1 MLITMLLHL
10 LVPLSFSFSP
20 TYCAP
25 HTSITAIQEQLN
37 SLGYFA
43 ISSQN
48 NFESS
53 FKCEAC
59 QATLKF
65 QNSFQAVWLLKR
77 HTGEKTHQIKAGW
90 ILDEENNVKMS
101 RPKGNNLLSK
111 GNNLLSGHLSTG
123 PRSEFTA
130 QMTISH
136 SSKEQV
142 SATNGHSSFPRKRS
156 VAGSVTV
163 LYYYDEEKERIIHL
177 LLHILF
183 IFDLINI
190 YMDNITYYYV
200 IAALMSIN
208 AFLLI
213 NCVGILY
220 SSLLGLIVLLV
231 TCYMFADVCSS
242 KRYLSL

>member
-1 MLITMLLHL
+1 MLITVLLHL

-90 ILDEENNVKMS
+90 LLDKENNVKTS
-101 RPKGNNLLSK
+101 RLKGENCIIFITWLFVKSIDSASRSLMLADGRLFKALQTASM
-111 GNNLLSGHLSTG
+111 LEISTFWKTF
-123 PRSEFTA
+123 R
-130 QMTISH
+130 
-136 SSKEQV
+136 
-142 SATNGHSSFPRKRS
+142 
-156 VAGSVTV
+156 
-163 LYYYDEEKERIIHL
+163 
-177 LLHILF
+177 
-183 IFDLINI
+183 
-190 YMDNITYYYV
+190 
-200 IAALMSIN
+200 
-208 AFLLI
+208 FLE
-213 NCVGILY
+213 
-220 SSLLGLIVLLV
+220 
-231 TCYMFADVCSS
+231 A
-242 KRYLSL
+242 

>member
-77 HTGEKTHQIKAGW
+77 HTGEKTHQIKAG
-90 ILDEENNVKMS
+90 
-101 RPKGNNLLSK
+101 
-111 GNNLLSGHLSTG
+111 
-123 PRSEFTA
+123 
-130 QMTISH
+130 
-136 SSKEQV
+136 
-142 SATNGHSSFPRKRS
+142 
-156 VAGSVTV
+156 
-163 LYYYDEEKERIIHL
+163 
-177 LLHILF
+177 
-183 IFDLINI
+183 
-190 YMDNITYYYV
+190 
-200 IAALMSIN
+200 
-208 AFLLI
+208 
-213 NCVGILY
+213 
-220 SSLLGLIVLLV
+220 
-231 TCYMFADVCSS
+231 
-242 KRYLSL
+242 

>member
-101 RPKGNNLLSK
+101 RPKGENCIFITWLFVKS
-111 GNNLLSGHLSTG
+111 
-123 PRSEFTA
+123 
-130 QMTISH
+130 ID
-136 SSKEQV
+136 
-142 SATNGHSSFPRKRS
+142 SASRS
-156 VAGSVTV
+156 VMLADGRPF
-163 LYYYDEEKERIIHL
+163 E
-177 LLHILF
+177 
-183 IFDLINI
+183 
-190 YMDNITYYYV
+190 
-200 IAALMSIN
+200 ALKTASML
-208 AFLLI
+208 AF
-213 NCVGILY
+213 
-220 SSLLGLIVLLV
+220 STFWKIVRFLE
-231 TCYMFADVCSS
+231 A
-242 KRYLSL
+242 